1 MTTPEAMSGPSAP
14 EPSLLDLQATSQPPK
29 KRPWLIVLVIF
40 LAFMMLGI
48 VGWVAIL
55 GSADK
60 ALKESI
66 NGTSPDATTSQP
78 AKDDR
83 TTSGEVMPGKGFT
96 LGKHKTLAGWKVAKD
111 TSLGDTLFSVTGNV
125 KNVSEAKSTA
135 LIHFKFLNE
144 AGEIL
149 GTVQCNSADLE
160 PGQVQALNCIPDGK
174 YRRYTRVTAE
184 LASK

>member
-29 KRPWLIVLVIF
+29 KRPWLIILVIF
-40 LAFMMLGI
+40 LVFMTLGI
-48 VGWVAIL
+48 VSWVAIL

-60 ALKESI
+60 ALKESVA
-66 NGTSPDATTSQP
+66 GASDATASQP

-83 TTSGEVMPGKGFT
+83 ATAGEVRPGKGFT
-96 LGKHKTLAGWKVAKD
+96 LGKHKTLPGWKVAKD
-111 TSLGDTLFSVTGNV
+111 TSLGEMLFSVTGKV
-125 KNVSEAKSTA
+125 KNVSDAKSTA

-144 AGEIL
+144 AGEVL

-184 LASK
+184 LAAN

>member
-1 MTTPEAMSGPSAP
+1 VTTPSGMSGPSDP
-14 EPSLLDLQATSQPPK
+14 EPSLLDLQGTSQPPR
-29 KRPWLIVLVIF
+29 KRPWLIILVIF

-55 GSADK
+55 SSADK
-60 ALKESI
+60 ALKESV
-66 NGTSPDATTSQP
+66 TEASPDATASQP
-78 AKDDR
+78 ANGR
-83 TTSGEVMPGKGFT
+83 TTSGEVRPGKGFT
-96 LGKHKTLAGWKVAKD
+96 LGNHKTLPGWKVAKD
-111 TSLGDTLFSVTGNV
+111 SSLGETLFSVTGNV
-125 KNVSEAKSTA
+125 KNVSDAKSTA

-174 YRRYTRVTAE
+174 YRQYTTVTAE
-184 LASK
+184 LAAN

>member
-1 MTTPEAMSGPSAP
+1 MSGPSAP
-14 EPSLLDLQATSQPPK
+14 EPSLLDLQATPQPPK

-55 GSADK
+55 SSADK
-60 ALKESI
+60 ALKESV
-66 NGTSPDATTSQP
+66 TEASPAATA

-83 TTSGEVMPGKGFT
+83 TTSGEVRPGKGFT
-96 LGKHKTLAGWKVAKD
+96 LGTHKTLPGWKVAKD
-111 TSLGDTLFSVTGNV
+111 TSLGETLFSVTGNV
-125 KNVSEAKSTA
+125 KNVSDARSTA

-174 YRRYTRVTAE
+174 YRRYTTVTAE
-184 LASK
+184 LAAK